1 MNDKIKKSLI
11 NQTAKKLFKVFAE
24 SGYDIYF
31 VGGCVRDCL
40 LSLPIKD
47 IDLATTALPSEII
60 KVAKENG
67 VKAIKTGFQ
76 FGTITLIYEK
86 VQYQVTTFRKDVETD
101 GRRAIVTFSKSIT
114 TDASRRDLTIN
125 ALYADIDGTIVDP
138 LNVIKDLK
146 SRKIKFIGNPQ
157 QRILEDHLRILRF
170 FRFLAWFRK
179 GNTEI
184 DPESLKACI
193 SLKEKLIT
201 LSGER
206 TGEEMKKILSAPNP
220 VKTLELMARTGI
232 LQLVIPNAKLCQL
245 HTLIKFEKQSKCPI
259 KWTTRIALMTNSKLK
274 TIWKLSNVDHKLV
287 TRLQKLKQ
295 SDDSI
300 EKIAYLYGK
309 DISFQYAIMRSAI
322 SKDNLKNIDTR
333 VTLGVNSVFPVTAK
347 DLTENYQGP
356 ALGKMLKKL
365 QDIWIDSDFSLTKM
379 DLLKIKP

>member
-67 VKAIKTGFQ
+67 VKAINTGFQ

-101 GRRAIVTFSKSIT
+101 GRRAVVTFSKSIT

-125 ALYADIDGTIVDP
+125 ALYADIDGTIVDT
-138 LNVIKDLK
+138 LNAIKDLK

-259 KWTTRIALMTNSKLK
+259 KWTTRIALITNSKLK
-274 TIWKLSNVDHKLV
+274 IIWKLSNVEHKLV

-295 SDDSI
+295 AT
-300 EKIAYLYGK
+300 IA
-309 DISFQYAIMRSAI
+309 
-322 SKDNLKNIDTR
+322 
-333 VTLGVNSVFPVTAK
+333 
-347 DLTENYQGP
+347 
-356 ALGKMLKKL
+356 
-365 QDIWIDSDFSLTKM
+365 
-379 DLLKIKP
+379 